1 MRELAE
7 RNDANR
13 GFLLLIAAVVTGV
26 IMIAVGSELARKGG
40 PQQQDVILVIGTL
53 CLSWLFSTLVY
64 ALHTPTSSTRAAPRV
79 ETAVASAFL
88 ERRRQITGTSH
99 TSRHASP

>member
-1 MRELAE
+1 MREVAK

-26 IMIAVGSELARKGG
+26 IMIAVGSELAQKGR
-40 PQQQDVILVIGTL
+40 PQPLDVILVIGTL

-64 ALHTPTSSTRAAPRV
+64 ALHKV
-79 ETAVASAFL
+79 L
-88 ERRRQITGTSH
+88 ITHRGHARSRGTHCWRPHSI
-99 TSRHASP
+99 P